1 MLEEI
6 KINYIKALKL
16 VILFIKVAPVVVKE
30 EDPFENFENTSTNY
44 NENATAASADESDYA
59 MRHTSEIGVKVEM

>member
-1 MLEEI
+1 M
-6 KINYIKALKL
+6 
-16 VILFIKVAPVVVKE
+16 KE

-44 NENATAASADESDYA
+44 NENATAAAADESDYA